1 MSAPPPDLTAVVK
14 RCRVYA
20 ADADAREASDADAAA
35 SDASAAI
42 DEVYAH
48 VYDALR
54 GLAHRHLAK
63 NRRHA
68 TLNTTSLV
76 HEAYLRLV
84 DQSQLSWKDRAH
96 FLAIASR
103 AMRFVLVD
111 AVRRRMAAKRGGG
124 ATPVSLETAHVGEA
138 PWRAGQLLDLHDAL
152 DTLASADA
160 RAARVVE
167 CRFFGGLSVPE
178 TAEALGVSGRTV
190 KRDWRKAR
198 LLLYRLM
205 QPGDGARET

>member
-1 MSAPPPDLTAVVK
+1 MSSPSLPDLTAVVK
-14 RCRVYA
+14 RCR
-20 ADADAREASDADAAA
+20 RGRTDAAEPPA
-35 SDASAAI
+35 TDASAAI

-54 GLAHRHLAK
+54 ELAHRHL
-63 NRRHA
+63 RYDSPHA

-84 DQSQLSWKDRAH
+84 DQSQLSWNDRAH
-96 FLAIASR
+96 FMAIASR

-111 AVRRRMAAKRGGG
+111 AVRRRMADKRGNGTLPLSLAEPSVG
-124 ATPVSLETAHVGEA
+124 ATVGEEA
-138 PWRAGQLLDLHDAL
+138 PWRAGQLLDLHAAL
-152 DTLASADA
+152 DTLAKADA

-178 TAEALGVSGRTV
+178 TAEALGVSARTV

-198 LLLYRLM
+198 LLLYRM
-205 QPGDGARET
+205 MRPNEAPDDE

>member
-1 MSAPPPDLTAVVK
+1 MPDLTAAI
-14 RCRVYA
+14 RGCR
-20 ADADAREASDADAAA
+20 ADADVDR
-35 SDASAAI
+35 I
-42 DEVYAH
+42 YPH

-54 GLAHRHLAK
+54 KLAHRQLAR

-68 TLNTTSLV
+68 SLDTTSLV
-76 HEAYLRLV
+76 HEAYLRLA

-111 AVRRRMAAKRGGG
+111 AVRRRTAAKRGGA
-124 ATPVSLETAHVGEA
+124 ATPLALDDSRVGAA
-138 PWRAGQLLDLHDAL
+138 PVRVDHLLDLHDAL
-152 DTLASADA
+152 DTLARADA

-198 LLLYRLM
+198 LLLYRM
-205 QPGDGARET
+205 MHAAE

>member
-1 MSAPPPDLTAVVK
+1 
-14 RCRVYA
+14 
-20 ADADAREASDADAAA
+20 
-35 SDASAAI
+35 
-42 DEVYAH
+42 
-48 VYDALR
+48 
-54 GLAHRHLAK
+54 
-63 NRRHA
+63 
-68 TLNTTSLV
+68 
-76 HEAYLRLV
+76 
-84 DQSQLSWKDRAH
+84 
-96 FLAIASR
+96 
-103 AMRFVLVD
+103 MRFVLVD

-124 ATPVSLETAHVGEA
+124 TTPVSLETAHVGEA
-138 PWRAGQLLDLHDAL
+138 PLRAGQLLDLHDAL